1 MKAAVLVRT
10 GDFNL
15 LLNIQ
20 VEYPGVEISQVEFYF
35 LKTPVLKWARE
46 AEKKVSPTNAVDDK

>member
-1 MKAAVLVRT
+1 MKAAVLVRM

-20 VEYPGVEISQVEFYF
+20 VEYPGVEISQVEILFF
-35 LKTPVLKWARE
+35 EDAG
-46 AEKKVSPTNAVDDK
+46 AEVGAGGRKEGVAYKCRR